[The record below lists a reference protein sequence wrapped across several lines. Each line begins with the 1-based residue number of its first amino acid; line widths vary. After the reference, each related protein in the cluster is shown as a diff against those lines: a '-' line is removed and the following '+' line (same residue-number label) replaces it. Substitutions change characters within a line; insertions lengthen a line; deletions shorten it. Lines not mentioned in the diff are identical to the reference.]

1 MDTKRNKIRFIKDNI
16 FNIILIIVSG
26 IMIFLALAISN
37 GLQKYKRDVYI
48 EQEEYARTYVR
59 NDLNNVKDDLEFFLF
74 NNDQQVSNQ
83 VIETWAKSTG
93 STLQFSEGVTHSYIL
108 STSNCDVLYDNTK
121 RVNKKIDV
129 NKLIFYPKDNRNIEY
144 TLDQVI
150 RSYNDTGQYSQWC
163 AKDEN
168 GDEYLAEWIYSPTDY
183 RGYNGQK
190 YVINAEVNPEANGVV
205 ILALKDQSFFKYKIS
220 TTINYIN
227 NTQSLLFYFTGVCII
242 IISVSL
248 IYILY
253 MERKV
258 DYLEDLLKLNKEKI
272 E

>member
-1 MDTKRNKIRFIKDNI
+1 MSTKRNKIRFIKDNI
-16 FNIILIIVSG
+16 FNIILIVISG
-26 IMIFLALAISN
+26 IMIFLALAMSN
-37 GLQKYKRDVYI
+37 GLQKYKKEIYI

-59 NDLNNVKDDLEFFLF
+59 NDLNNVKDDLEYFLF
-74 NNDQQVSNQ
+74 NKQEEITNES
-83 VIETWAKSTG
+83 IEQWARNNGT
-93 STLQFSEGVTHSYIL
+93 TLQFNDGVTHSYIL
-108 STSNCDVLYDNTK
+108 STSDSNVLYDNTK
-121 RVNKKIDV
+121 KLNRVIDV
-129 NKLIFYPKDNRNIEY
+129 HKLKFYPKDNKKLEF

-150 RSYNDTGQYSQWC
+150 QSYNDTGHYSHWY

-168 GDEYLAEWIYSPTDY
+168 GDEYLAEWIYSPTNY
-183 RGYNGQK
+183 RGFNGQK
-190 YVINAEVNPEANGVV
+190 YVINAKINPEANGVV
-205 ILALKDQSFFKYKIS
+205 ILALKDQSFFNYKIS

-242 IISVSL
+242 IISVSF

-258 DYLEDLLKLNKEKI
+258 DYLEDLLKINKEKN